1 MSKSKTLEEIWEKLQ
16 QESKAKKDAENSKE
30 MAIFELKEKQR
41 QEYLERNRM
50 YETLN
55 AQSAAAAAGSGG
67 GSIIFENYISQTDTM
82 WLYPQVDIDTHLATY
97 LFSNDTYLFG
107 ASPSYTFTRSG
118 NVYSFSSLSGL
129 VNFYEGVYNVTAV
142 SQPIG
147 NVGYSCG
154 VGTRTR
160 ARKKDRLILKL
171 NSGEKVVE
179 WSLMTQLTNQ
189 NDLPA
194 GGNSPQ
200 GTVGWSN
207 IFCDWDLDG
216 IQDPTSAA
224 ALALSTFIDGLVFKR
239 I

>member
-67 GSIIFENYISQTDTM
+67 GSIIENYISQTDTM

-97 LFSNDTYLFG
+97 LFSNNTYLYG

-189 NDLPA
+189 NDLPS
-194 GGNSPQ
+194 GGDSPQ

>member
-67 GSIIFENYISQTDTM
+67 GSIIENYISQTDTM

-97 LFSNDTYLFG
+97 LFSNNTYLYG

>member
-1 MSKSKTLEEIWEKLQ
+1 MQ

-67 GSIIFENYISQTDTM
+67 GSIIENYISQTDTM

-97 LFSNDTYLFG
+97 LFSNNTYLYG

-147 NVGYSCG
+147 NLGYSCG

>member
-67 GSIIFENYISQTDTM
+67 GSIIENYISQTDTM

-97 LFSNDTYLFG
+97 LFSNNTYLYG

-147 NVGYSCG
+147 NLGYSCG

-189 NDLPA
+189 NDLPS
-194 GGNSPQ
+194 GGDSPQ

>member
-67 GSIIFENYISQTDTM
+67 GSIIENYISQTDTM

-97 LFSNDTYLFG
+97 LFSNNTYLYG

-147 NVGYSCG
+147 NLGYSCG